1 MCGFLGSWAA
11 ALSGVVYGFV
21 LFAGRAAPF
30 LPWLFLFHIFL
41 VCLLSAVEAKGQL
54 RDGQGG
60 AGRPK
65 EGAFP
70 QRLVL
75 ILFLQVKSQSQYS
88 ILAWDGHGFSLPVN
102 SGLKCDLFLV
112 YKAKTPYIDL
122 YSLQVMHTREGYSPN
137 ETRH

>member
-1 MCGFLGSWAA
+1 M
-11 ALSGVVYGFV
+11 YGFV
-21 LFAGRAAPF
+21 LFAVRSASF
-30 LPWLFLFHIFL
+30 LRWLFLFHIFL

-65 EGAFP
+65 EGAFS

-88 ILAWDGHGFSLPVN
+88 ILAWGGHGFSLPVN
-102 SGLKCDLFLV
+102 SGLKRDFISCFQSKNTV
-112 YKAKTPYIDL
+112 
-122 YSLQVMHTREGYSPN
+122 H
-137 ETRH
+137 